1 MEVPLADARVQ
12 EALRL
17 LREAGRLDLIQGDLG
32 APSRP
37 PRRAS
42 GGVAAAVLACS
53 EPRGAASLQLVSGR
67 GGGRLRA
74 RGEGRRT
81 GARSFGDRRV
91 VARDSPKRR
100 NATGRVHLSG
110 EGAPAAASIGR
121 LGLVENGCT
130 IKGTVV
136 VVIVAEEQV
145 QRGLGQ
151 IRNVTT
157 EKGDRADNIL
167 AEKGSEEQDK

>member
-1 MEVPLADARVQ
+1 MGVPLADSRVQ

-17 LREAGRLDLIQGDLG
+17 LREAGRLDLIQGELG

-53 EPRGAASLQLVSGR
+53 EPRGAASRQLVRGR

-74 RGEGRRT
+74 RGEGRRA

-100 NATGRVHLSG
+100 NAAGRVHISG
-110 EGAPAAASIGR
+110 GGAPAAAVSRRGR
-121 LGLVENGCT
+121 VLSGRGPSLVMAART
-130 IKGTVV
+130 AAAKGRT
-136 VVIVAEEQV
+136 AA
-145 QRGLGQ
+145 
-151 IRNVTT
+151 
-157 EKGDRADNIL
+157 RARVG
-167 AEKGSEEQDK
+167 AQEA